1 MESNKIP
8 GQLSSVSEA
17 SLSISDDSFSFRKQY
32 KQYKQEGLNDRSG
45 FTDEPSAM
53 EDEDAGLRQSNDS

>member
-17 SLSISDDSFSFRKQY
+17 SLSISDDSFSFR